1 MKNKQIAQLFL
12 ASFIAIIITYS
23 IFLGKVKTILLFVDA
38 YVYISLVMVLLLP
51 LLYYKRKLS
60 TVEIIDF
67 NKNSSLTFKSTA
79 LFFLFF
85 QAIDYIYE
93 DGFIGMISQWF
104 FYWIMGIIAF
114 IIINIMNYYKN
125 VQYYKQVLTHD
136 AKYYPD
142 GYY

>member
-60 TVEIIDF
+60 TV
-67 NKNSSLTFKSTA
+67 
-79 LFFLFF
+79 
-85 QAIDYIYE
+85 
-93 DGFIGMISQWF
+93 
-104 FYWIMGIIAF
+104 
-114 IIINIMNYYKN
+114 
-125 VQYYKQVLTHD
+125 
-136 AKYYPD
+136 
-142 GYY
+142 